1 MNFAR
6 VRGLARETCEIMRAH
21 VMRDCVSSC
30 VIWCERVL
38 VVNSRVNRKGQ
49 KKCLRKSV
57 LNCEFSPIFIT
68 LIIFK

>member
-6 VRGLARETCEIMRAH
+6 VRGLARETCEVMRAH
-21 VMRDCVSSC
+21 AMRDCVTSC

-38 VVNSRVNRKGQ
+38 NMNSRANGKGQ
-49 KKCLRKSV
+49 KKCLRRSV
-57 LNCEFSPIFIT
+57 LNCEFPPIFIT